1 MSSAPVMSTLPEID
15 GFLNALIESKVLDR
29 GRVRS
34 AWDAYQKESASP
46 DVSELAGFLVQ
57 RGLLTSYQAERSA
70 EGEAE
75 KLLLGPYLLLEP
87 LGEARFGTVFLALH
101 RGDRRRFAVK
111 VLPLRNLWKVQQA
124 KKQTVLFQTMPPQRA
139 IVPMVEVDTANG
151 SHYLSW
157 PFVEG
162 ETLAALVQ
170 RSGPLPVGEACR
182 IFAEVA
188 DGLAMCHA
196 AGLFHGMLSPGN
208 ILLGTDGHASL
219 LDLGL
224 GAILAENM
232 DDESMLDTIS
242 TANSALEMMN
252 YSPPE
257 TIADPSVRNAAADGY
272 GFGCVMYAVI
282 TGTLPFPEG
291 SVVDKMI
298 AHQTRLPVSLRTLNP
313 DLPADLEELIFSLLR
328 KLPDRRPGMREVKD
342 ALEAISVG
350 LPVDVPS
357 TIPFGKLSLG
367 YDQVEELLA
376 EVLSTQAPSNET
388 PPRTAP
394 VKPYRATPS
403 HLSLEGLIDFDVP
416 GDLQSG
422 NSPVSFRPNSEI
434 PEQKPSPQLT
444 PKSVDRAASVPELLL
459 PVGGVMRT
467 LSLPNSSAAA
477 TVAKPI
483 PPGPV
488 TPKNWERP
496 PAPVNWAAAPANRD
510 PHSVRPPVV
519 VPPPPQFNTMLSRGL
534 RKKLLFW
541 KPSADTVQLSVFGAP
556 EVAPG
561 HRVNF
566 LVYAHSPEAF
576 SNVVTLCRAL
586 RSDSDLLG
594 AGYLDV
600 PVSRGTDVSIHLAL
614 TYAGVAKSLVKFT
627 WIGQTQPRTFEVFV
641 PWESPTGLSSGVVTA
656 GIDKTVV
663 ASIPLHFIIPSRH
676 G

>member
-15 GFLNALIESKVLDR
+15 GFLNGLIESKVLDR

-46 DVSELAGFLVQ
+46 GVSDLAGFLVQ
-57 RGLLTSYQAERSA
+57 RGLLTGYQAERSA
-70 EGEAE
+70 DGEAE

-87 LGEARFGTVFLALH
+87 LGAARFGTVFLALH

-124 KKQTVLFQTMPPQRA
+124 KKQTALFQTMPPQRA
-139 IVPMVEVDTANG
+139 IVPLVEVDTANG

-162 ETLAALVQ
+162 ETLAALVN

-182 IFAEVA
+182 VFAEVA
-188 DGLAMCHA
+188 DGLALCHA
-196 AGLFHGMLSPGN
+196 AGVFHGMLSPGN
-208 ILLGTDGHASL
+208 ILLGADGHASL

-242 TANSALEMMN
+242 TANSALDMMN

-257 TIADPSVRNAAADGY
+257 TIADPSVRNAAADAY
-272 GFGCVMYAVI
+272 GFGCVMYTAV
-282 TGTLPFPEG
+282 TGALPFPEG

-298 AHQTRLPVSLRTLNP
+298 AHQTRSPVSPRTLNP
-313 DLPADLEELIFSLLR
+313 DLPAELEGLIVSLLR
-328 KLPDRRPGMREVKD
+328 KPPGSRPGMRGVKD
-342 ALEAISVG
+342 VLEAISVG
-350 LPVDVPS
+350 LPVDAPP

-367 YDQVEELLA
+367 YDRVEELLA
-376 EVLSTQAPSNET
+376 EVLAAPAPASDA
-388 PPRTAP
+388 PPRAAP
-394 VKPYRATPS
+394 AKPYRATPS
-403 HLSLEGLIDFDVP
+403 HMSLEGLIDFDVP
-416 GDLQSG
+416 GDVQSG
-422 NSPVSFRPNSEI
+422 NSPVSFRPTGEM
-434 PEQKPSPQLT
+434 PEQKSPPQLT

-459 PVGGVMRT
+459 PVGGVLRT

-477 TVAKPI
+477 KPVA
-483 PPGPV
+483 PGPISA
-488 TPKNWERP
+488 KSWERP
-496 PAPVNWAAAPANRD
+496 PAPVNWGAAPANRD
-510 PHSVRPPVV
+510 PHPVRPPVV
-519 VPPPPQFNTMLSRGL
+519 IPPPPQFSTLLSRGL
-534 RKKLLFW
+534 RKKILFW

-594 AGYLDV
+594 AGYLDAPV
-600 PVSRGTDVSIHLAL
+600 PRGTDVGIHLAL

-641 PWESPTGLSSGVVTA
+641 PWESPTGLTSGVVTA

-663 ASIPLHFIIPSRH
+663 ATIPLHFIIPTRH
-676 G
+676 A